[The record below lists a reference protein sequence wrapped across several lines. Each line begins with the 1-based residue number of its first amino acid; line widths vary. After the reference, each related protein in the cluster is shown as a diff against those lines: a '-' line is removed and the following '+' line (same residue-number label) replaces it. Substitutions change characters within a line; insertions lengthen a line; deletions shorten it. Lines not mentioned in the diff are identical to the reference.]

1 LWHGRP
7 PPVPGAAFM
16 TALEREAG
24 RFAYDAF
31 YYYSITVC
39 CSGLIRLLWQ
49 FPTRSDM
56 NFGV

>member
-1 LWHGRP
+1 
-7 PPVPGAAFM
+7 M